1 MSIFNYKRINT
12 SLIKPPEEWS
22 EWDKVWISHYNNAVE
37 AHSYEM
43 RLRINYMEENKQ
55 LRAENEFLMSLVNQ
69 HEKNN

>member
-1 MSIFNYKRINT
+1 MSVFNYKQI
-12 SLIKPPEEWS
+12 SPALIKPPKEWT
-22 EWDKVWISHYNNAVE
+22 EWDKVWISHYNNAVD

-43 RLRINYMEENKQ
+43 ELRISYMEENKQ